1 MIITKLNISFYK
13 KIKNLINKNGFE
25 IPKYYFWT
33 KLWKNNKKEII
44 GDGIFLKNKLV
55 GYHSYF
61 EKKLVYNRKIYKIL
75 VSSNWNVNKKY
86 RNYSIFLINKFF
98 RKKNVILLT
107 TTANFKVSEI
117 WKSLGAKE
125 INNYGS
131 RKIYFRILNN
141 NNFINIIIKRKGYN
155 LLYLFKPLLVFL
167 LFTYQVLVKIKK
179 LEKKLNYKIQKYT
192 DDDIENFNVKYE
204 MNSKFPIEKR
214 SENEISNYLNIIK
227 HNKEIFVIKIYKK
240 YKFVGYSVLVKEKI
254 KQLKIFRMYLA
265 EIRLENSNQ
274 DTVNEIFEYLSE
286 FSKKKNCALIEYRNL
301 KISILS
307 KLYKENYFLR
317 HIENNP
323 YLIKINSSL
332 DKKVNESIRKN
343 WETSFLDGDC
353 LL

>member
-13 KIKNLINKNGFE
+13 KIKKLINKNGFE

-33 KLWKNNKKEII
+33 KLWKNDKKIDI
-44 GDGIFLKNKLV
+44 GDGIFFKDKLV

-61 EKKLVYNRKIYKIL
+61 EKKLVYNKKVYKIL
-75 VSSNWNVNKKY
+75 VSSNWNVSKKY

-98 RKKNVILLT
+98 GEKNVILLT

-131 RKIYFRILNN
+131 RKIYFKILNN
-141 NNFINIIIKRKGYN
+141 ENFINIIIKKKGYN
-155 LLYLFKPLLVFL
+155 LLYLLKPFLVFL
-167 LFTYQVLVKIKK
+167 LFTYQVLVNFKK
-179 LEKKLNYKIQKYT
+179 KGKKLNYKIQKNT
-192 DDDIENFNVKYE
+192 DEDIESFNVKYE
-204 MNSKFPIEKR
+204 KNCKFPIEKR
-214 SENEISNYLNIIK
+214 SGSEISNYLNIIK

-240 YKFVGYSVLVKEKI
+240 NKFVGYSILVKEKI
-254 KQLKIFRMYLA
+254 KKLKIFRMYLA

-274 DTVNEIFEYLSE
+274 NTVNEIFEYLSE

-301 KISILS
+301 KTSILS
-307 KLYKENYFLR
+307 KLYKKNYFLR

-323 YLIKINSSL
+323 YLIKINSAL